1 MLTRNNYETW
11 FIDYHDGALNKTQV
25 AELFAFLEKNTDLKA
40 EFEFFNSV
48 SLEPEEITF
57 SGKESLKRSLI
68 DQTNY
73 LNWFVSYVENDLSES
88 DRKLVEEFLKAHPE
102 LLKELELIIKTK
114 SIPDYTIIFK
124 DKSSLRKSAKVLTFS
139 RTVYRS
145 LSIAASIVLI
155 AVAYYFIELRGKQ
168 KEEFAHQDQTEKSV
182 APSNTLP
189 QGSEKELANQSG
201 VEAPSSDPKNEEP
214 KIVHPEKHRSAP
226 AQNLAHNDQ
235 KIINPKK
242 SDRPIEHPV
251 PQPQIVNQLPA
262 NNQAP
267 VPSPVNQSQ
276 QQFANQTQGA
286 NPTTQPMQILKPTA
300 AELAT
305 VFSAEE
311 LKELGVQSVVV
322 PIEVKPVSLPVIQY
336 AAKEVKTLT
345 QKSDISLKKDQNIV
359 TDATTYALNIG
370 KNFSVSHTSVK

>member
-11 FIDYHDGALNKTQV
+11 FIDYHDGALSKTQV

-124 DKSSLRKSAKVLTFS
+124 DKSSLRKTAKVLTFS

-155 AVAYYFIELRGKQ
+155 AVAYYFIQLRGKQ

-189 QGSEKELANQSG
+189 QGSEKELANQSD
-201 VEAPSSDPKNEEP
+201 VETQPS
-214 KIVHPEKHRSAP
+214 
-226 AQNLAHNDQ
+226 
-235 KIINPKK
+235 NPKK
-242 SDRPIEHPV
+242 KSRRLSIQKNTVQLLRKIWRITIKRLSIQRSLIVRSSIRFHSLKSSISFPPIIRLPFQVRLTSHNNNLPIRLRV
-251 PQPQIVNQLPA
+251 LILLLSQCKFSSQQLP
-262 NNQAP
+262 NWRL
-267 VPSPVNQSQ
+267 S
-276 QQFANQTQGA
+276 F
-286 NPTTQPMQILKPTA
+286 LR
-300 AELAT
+300 
-305 VFSAEE
+305 
-311 LKELGVQSVVV
+311 
-322 PIEVKPVSLPVIQY
+322 
-336 AAKEVKTLT
+336 
-345 QKSDISLKKDQNIV
+345 
-359 TDATTYALNIG
+359 
-370 KNFSVSHTSVK
+370 KN